1 MRLPAY
7 ARIPALSWLALL
19 ALLTIT
25 CGGAFLPLGPFN
37 LVLGLAI
44 ATIKTTIVLVAF
56 MKLLKSPPLTWIY
69 AGAGLF
75 WLMIMLGL
83 AGTDYLTR
91 TLLSVSGR

>member
-19 ALLTIT
+19 VLLTLT

-44 ATIKTTIVLVAF
+44 ATIKTTIVLVVF
-56 MKLLKSPPLTWIY
+56 MKLFKSPPLTWIY

-91 TLLSVSGR
+91 TLLSVPGR

>member
-1 MRLPAY
+1 
-7 ARIPALSWLALL
+7 
-19 ALLTIT
+19 
-25 CGGAFLPLGPFN
+25 
-37 LVLGLAI
+37 
-44 ATIKTTIVLVAF
+44 VLVVF

-91 TLLSVSGR
+91 TLLSVPGR

>member
-1 MRLPAY
+1 
-7 ARIPALSWLALL
+7 
-19 ALLTIT
+19 
-25 CGGAFLPLGPFN
+25 
-37 LVLGLAI
+37 
-44 ATIKTTIVLVAF
+44 

-91 TLLSVSGR
+91 TLLSVPGR